1 MAQNQGKE
9 IVALGAD
16 HAGFA
21 LKEAIKQYLNQSGFG
36 VEDMGCASTDSV
48 DYPDFAAAVAKRVS
62 GKQARAGVLVCN
74 TGIGMSIAANKVAG
88 VRAALVSDPHT
99 AQMSREHNDANVLVL
114 GAKDMEPG
122 RAIEIVKAWFAA
134 QFQGGRHARRVDK
147 IKDLENG
154 KGGLC

>member
-9 IVALGAD
+9 TVALGAD

-21 LKEAIKQYLNQSGFG
+21 LKEAIKQYLNQAGFG

-48 DYPDFAAAVAKRVS
+48 DYPDFAAAVARRVS
-62 GKQARAGVLVCN
+62 GNQARAGVLVCN
-74 TGIGMSIAANKVAG
+74 TGIGMSIAANKVQG

-147 IKDLENG
+147 IKDLE
-154 KGGLC
+154 K